1 MVFYFTADAKDP
13 KDGED
18 YVVYMGADKFENEG
32 LIEWGQKRD
41 VWFHVDGLSSA
52 HVYLR
57 LPLKNAQCDPDD
69 HRCAGLLD
77 RIPEGVVEDMCQL
90 VKANSIEGCK
100 KGSVMVVYTPWAN
113 LHKDE
118 TKMQTGAVGFHDNR
132 HRVLRRVDK
141 DKQAVKRIEKTR
153 REAFPD
159 LQQERL
165 AYERE
170 VVAWRKSRDK
180 ESRAELLAGERAA
193 KDALEETRRQRDA
206 FLAGMG
212 GGPPVKD
219 DVVVDDV
226 LERTRR
232 DVLFPEKAAAARR
245 RDVGDACSGV
255 DAALGQLG
263 LAPKAGAAAAAPA
276 AAAPEEEDEERAT
289 WLVEADR
296 RYGIPEKEARW
307 LAARGYACEPPPK
320 DRDAAVA
327 ALAAAQ
333 RADASVPADSGDA
346 EGAADERA
354 EEREALES
362 IYADGELRDADPAR
376 PGDVSL
382 AIVAFEAP
390 DAAAP
395 PLVMDVFVHGVA
407 PSYPRG
413 GVPAV
418 AFSGGGLAE
427 ADLRSLATSAA
438 IYARDSVDN
447 GMLVFELA
455 AHAADEAQA
464 LADSAAT
471 RAAKRRE
478 DAAKAKRKALI
489 GAAPPPPGAARPP
502 PPGDEKK
509 LAAARARKAQDAQS
523 RLGAFAGAAPRPGGG
538 AKKGPP
544 KAAVDDDDD
553 YMYGAGSDS
562 DSGDDF
568 GVVKMEL

>member
-170 VVAWRKSRDK
+170 VVAWRKGRDK

-193 KDALEETRRQRDA
+193 KDALEETRR
-206 FLAGMG
+206 
-212 GGPPVKD
+212 
-219 DVVVDDV
+219 
-226 LERTRR
+226 
-232 DVLFPEKAAAARR
+232 
-245 RDVGDACSGV
+245 
-255 DAALGQLG
+255 
-263 LAPKAGAAAAAPA
+263 
-276 AAAPEEEDEERAT
+276 
-289 WLVEADR
+289 
-296 RYGIPEKEARW
+296 
-307 LAARGYACEPPPK
+307 
-320 DRDAAVA
+320 
-327 ALAAAQ
+327 
-333 RADASVPADSGDA
+333 
-346 EGAADERA
+346 
-354 EEREALES
+354 
-362 IYADGELRDADPAR
+362 
-376 PGDVSL
+376 
-382 AIVAFEAP
+382 
-390 DAAAP
+390 
-395 PLVMDVFVHGVA
+395 
-407 PSYPRG
+407 
-413 GVPAV
+413 
-418 AFSGGGLAE
+418 
-427 ADLRSLATSAA
+427 
-438 IYARDSVDN
+438 
-447 GMLVFELA
+447 
-455 AHAADEAQA
+455 
-464 LADSAAT
+464 
-471 RAAKRRE
+471 
-478 DAAKAKRKALI
+478 
-489 GAAPPPPGAARPP
+489 
-502 PPGDEKK
+502 
-509 LAAARARKAQDAQS
+509 
-523 RLGAFAGAAPRPGGG
+523 
-538 AKKGPP
+538 
-544 KAAVDDDDD
+544 
-553 YMYGAGSDS
+553 
-562 DSGDDF
+562 
-568 GVVKMEL
+568 

>member
-170 VVAWRKSRDK
+170 VVAWRKGRDK

-212 GGPPVKD
+212 GGPPAKE

-263 LAPKAGAAAAAPA
+263 LAPKAGAAPAAPA
-276 AAAPEEEDEERAT
+276 AAAPEEEDEERPT
-289 WLVEADR
+289 WRVEADR

-307 LAARGYACEPPPK
+307 LAARGYACETPPK

-354 EEREALES
+354 E
-362 IYADGELRDADPAR
+362 RDAPR
-376 PGDVSL
+376 PSTLTASCGADR
-382 AIVAFEAP
+382 
-390 DAAAP
+390 
-395 PLVMDVFVHGVA
+395 
-407 PSYPRG
+407 RG
-413 GVPAV
+413 
-418 AFSGGGLAE
+418 
-427 ADLRSLATSAA
+427 RATRA
-438 IYARDSVDN
+438 
-447 GMLVFELA
+447 
-455 AHAADEAQA
+455 
-464 LADSAAT
+464 ADSAAT

-502 PPGDEKK
+502 PPGDETK
-509 LAAARARKAQDAQS
+509 LAAAQRKAQDAQS
-523 RLGAFAGAAPRPGGG
+523 RLGAIAGAAPRPGGG

>member
-170 VVAWRKSRDK
+170 VVAWRKGRDK

-212 GGPPVKD
+212 GGPPAKE

-232 DVLFPEKAAAARR
+232 DVLWASREGGRR
-245 RDVGDACSGV
+245 
-255 DAALGQLG
+255 
-263 LAPKAGAAAAAPA
+263 AAPA
-276 AAAPEEEDEERAT
+276 AAAPEDEDEEPT
-289 WLVEADR
+289 WRVEADR

-307 LAARGYACEPPPK
+307 LAARGYACETPPK

-354 EEREALES
+354 EERDALES
-362 IYADGELRDADPAR
+362 IYADGELRGADPAR

-413 GVPAV
+413 GAPAV

-438 IYARDSVDN
+438 SYARESVDN
-447 GMLVFELA
+447 GML
-455 AHAADEAQA
+455 
-464 LADSAAT
+464 
-471 RAAKRRE
+471 
-478 DAAKAKRKALI
+478 DAR
-489 GAAPPPPGAARPP
+489 
-502 PPGDEKK
+502 
-509 LAAARARKAQDAQS
+509 S

-553 YMYGAGSDS
+553 CMYGAGSDS